1 MLIRTNID
9 TGYGV
14 NADPYGGFYESC
26 TSKAKTFSL
35 LLSSKMGNINTL
47 YE

>member
-1 MLIRTNID
+1 MNEMWIRTNID

-26 TSKAKTFSL
+26 TSKAKTFHFCFPP
-35 LLSSKMGNINTL
+35 KWEI
-47 YE
+47 